1 MCLTDIVMAPLMPG
15 NAGLESIGSVAA
27 NFARQDAEEAS
38 TDLRRW
44 MDESP
49 RSSVNDSI
57 VSEYGPANYAEFAA
71 WERIHAERG
80 QREDEARREFRVR
93 LLRRPRRCYR
103 LLRESW
109 KRAFHGSNQ

>member
-1 MCLTDIVMAPLMPG
+1 MAPLMPG

-38 TDLRRW
+38 TDFRRW

-71 WERIHAERG
+71 WERVHAERG
-80 QREDEARREFRVR
+80 QREDEARRKFRMLSAVA
-93 LLRRPRRCYR
+93 
-103 LLRESW
+103 RELGESFSW
-109 KRAFHGSNQ
+109 VKALGEPAGF